1 MYKLQM
7 KIQRILCVL
16 AIITSALVFA
26 YSLGILTDLYD
37 MLYQITD
44 SRADIDYSLYY
55 DMQRFVRMLEIVGIG
70 LILVSC
76 TLFITNTHNRRRY
89 YVSNFVSIIIVFL
102 SNVAAAVWAHINLMP
117 FRTRFVDL
125 EFELIEAYHAEA
137 NTPDLATR
145 STFWFDL
152 HWAVFILALVISILL
167 IVNLFW
173 KVSLMKNERRL
184 LNGEGK
190 AVSL

>member
-89 YVSNFVSIIIVFL
+89 YVSNFISVILVFL

-125 EFELIEAYHAEA
+125 EFELIEAYHADA

-167 IVNLFW
+167 IANLFW

>member
-1 MYKLQM
+1 MYKKQM
-7 KIQRILCVL
+7 KIQRILCILSVI
-16 AIITSALVFA
+16 AGALVFA

-37 MLYQITD
+37 MLYPITD
-44 SRADIDYSLYY
+44 GKTDIDVSLYY
-55 DMQRFVRMLEIVGIG
+55 DMQSFVHRLEIIGIG

-76 TLFITNTHNRRRY
+76 TLFITNTQSRRKY
-89 YVSNFVSIIIVFL
+89 YISNYISIFLVFGC
-102 SNVAAAVWAHINLMP
+102 NVAAAVWAHTNLIP
-117 FRTRFVDL
+117 YRLRFTDL
-125 EFELIEAYHAEA
+125 DFNAIEAFHVDAG
-137 NTPDLATR
+137 TPDLATR

-152 HWAVFILALVISILL
+152 HWAVFIFALLIATLL

-184 LNGEGK
+184 LDGDGK

>member
-1 MYKLQM
+1 
-7 KIQRILCVL
+7 
-16 AIITSALVFA
+16 
-26 YSLGILTDLYD
+26 

-44 SRADIDYSLYY
+44 SRSDIDYSLYY
-55 DMQRFVRMLEIVGIG
+55 DMQRFVRTLEIMGIG

-89 YVSNFVSIIIVFL
+89 YITNYISILLVFL
-102 SNVAAAVWAHINLMP
+102 CNAGAAVWAHMILMP
-117 FRTRFVDL
+117 YRERFVNL
-125 EFELIEAYHAEA
+125 EFDLIEAYHADA
-137 NTPDLATR
+137 GTPDLATR
-145 STFWFDL
+145 STYWFDL
-152 HWAVFILALVISILL
+152 HWGIFILALLVSVLL

-184 LNGEGK
+184 LDGEGK

>member
-1 MYKLQM
+1 M

-55 DMQRFVRMLEIVGIG
+55 DMQRFVRTLEIIGIG

-89 YVSNFVSIIIVFL
+89 YVSNFVSVILVFL

-117 FRTRFVDL
+117 YRTRFVDL
-125 EFELIEAYHAEA
+125 EFDLIEAYHADA

-152 HWAVFILALVISILL
+152 HWAVFILALAISILL

>member
-7 KIQRILCVL
+7 KIQRILCIL
-16 AIITSALVFA
+16 AIITSALIFA

-167 IVNLFW
+167 IANLFW

>member
-1 MYKLQM
+1 MYKKQM

-55 DMQRFVRMLEIVGIG
+55 DMQRFVRTLEIIGIG

-89 YVSNFVSIIIVFL
+89 YVSNFVSVILVFL
-102 SNVAAAVWAHINLMP
+102 SNVAAAVWAHIHLMP
-117 FRTRFVDL
+117 YRTRFVDL
-125 EFELIEAYHAEA
+125 EFDLIEAYHADA

-167 IVNLFW
+167 IANLFW

>member
-125 EFELIEAYHAEA
+125 EFELIEAYHADA

-167 IVNLFW
+167 IANLFW

>member
-1 MYKLQM
+1 MYKKQM
-7 KIQRILCVL
+7 KIQRILCILSVI
-16 AIITSALVFA
+16 AGALVFA

-37 MLYQITD
+37 MLYPITD
-44 SRADIDYSLYY
+44 GKTDIDVSLYY
-55 DMQRFVRMLEIVGIG
+55 DMQSFVHRLEIIGIG

-76 TLFITNTHNRRRY
+76 TLFITNTQSRRKY
-89 YVSNFVSIIIVFL
+89 YISNFVSILLVFGC
-102 SNVAAAVWAHINLMP
+102 NVAAAIWAHTNLMP
-117 FRTRFVDL
+117 YRLRFTDL
-125 EFELIEAYHAEA
+125 DFNAIEAFHVDAG
-137 NTPDLATR
+137 TPDLATR

-152 HWAVFILALVISILL
+152 HWAVFIFALLIATLL

-184 LNGEGK
+184 LNGDGK

>member
-89 YVSNFVSIIIVFL
+89 YVSNFISVILVFF
-102 SNVAAAVWAHINLMP
+102 SNVAAAVWAHINLTP

-125 EFELIEAYHAEA
+125 EFDLIEAYHADA

-167 IVNLFW
+167 IANLFW

>member
-7 KIQRILCVL
+7 KIQRILCIL
-16 AIITSALVFA
+16 AIITSALIFA

>member
-1 MYKLQM
+1 MYKKQITFQ
-7 KIQRILCVL
+7 KIVCL
-16 AIITSALVFA
+16 ATLVVGALFFV

-89 YVSNFVSIIIVFL
+89 YVSNFISVILVFF
-102 SNVAAAVWAHINLMP
+102 SNVAA
-117 FRTRFVDL
+117 
-125 EFELIEAYHAEA
+125 EFDLIEAYHADA

-167 IVNLFW
+167 IANLFW